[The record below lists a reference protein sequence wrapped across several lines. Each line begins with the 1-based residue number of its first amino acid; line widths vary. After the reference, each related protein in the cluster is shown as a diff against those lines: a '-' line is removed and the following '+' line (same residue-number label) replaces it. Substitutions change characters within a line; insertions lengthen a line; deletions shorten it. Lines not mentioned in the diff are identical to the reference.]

1 MSGCKSLYIC
11 TENIQPEM
19 WPAVSGW
26 QCACARVSIMTRQSA
41 ILFTLQTWDLNG
53 ITEYTQRTDITMRE
67 VHVSIFTCKWR
78 ARKFI
83 PISWRVLGL
92 NKLKH
97 PSLTAFCSFAADTRK
112 VERRRTTSC
121 LQEQTAL
128 SKGVRSAINW
138 CPNVQTAP
146 RARLLVSRDM
156 SDHWLTHAFFL
167 AVSLFHSGADRRQR
181 MTATTKRRQARGC
194 GIRRQQ
200 TANNACNTKG
210 AKTRGKHGMKRKE
223 SDS

>member
-1 MSGCKSLYIC
+1 MVSLS
-11 TENIQPEM
+11 THRE
-19 WPAVSGW
+19 
-26 QCACARVSIMTRQSA
+26 R
-41 ILFTLQTWDLNG
+41 TLQ
-53 ITEYTQRTDITMRE
+53 IMRE

-92 NKLKH
+92 NKLKY

-138 CPNVQTAP
+138 CPNIQTAP
-146 RARLLVSRDM
+146 RARLLVM
-156 SDHWLTHAFFL
+156 ICQITEWLPHAFFL
-167 AVSLFHSGADRRQR
+167 AVSLFHSGADRSQR
-181 MTATTKRRQARGC
+181 MTATTGNEGRLERGS
-194 GIRRQQ
+194 GIRGQQ
-200 TANNACNTKG
+200 TANACNTK
-210 AKTRGKHGMKRKE
+210 TRSKHGMKRKE